1 MHGPIHIHRYI
12 PALPAAVLF
21 WILGALWYGQLFSEA
36 WLAGIGKT
44 AEQLTA
50 ETRGSPLPYIIGF
63 GAIYVMCCMLTW
75 LIGRL
80 DARSAAGGA
89 KLGALCA
96 IGFCAALLALNYG
109 FEKRTVTLWL
119 INASYALIGLTL
131 SGAIIGAWPRKKAAP
146 ES

>member
-1 MHGPIHIHRYI
+1 MHIHRYLAAI
-12 PALPAAVLF
+12 PAAVVF
-21 WILGALWYGQLFSEA
+21 WIIGALWYGQLFTDA

-44 AEQLTA
+44 AEQLML
-50 ETRGSPLPYIIGF
+50 ETKGSPLPYLIGF
-63 GAIYVMCCMLTW
+63 GAIFVMCCLLTW

-80 DARSAAGGA
+80 EARTLAGGA

-119 INASYALIGLTL
+119 INAGYALVGLTVA
-131 SGAIIGAWPRKKAAP
+131 GAIIGGWPRRKI
-146 ES
+146 